1 MIFIHDLLGNA
12 DFEYSSDGL
21 VIAFKGRN
29 QNTDEVV
36 DVCLSQFAIESLH
49 SAVLRS
55 LDVIMASQV
64 STFYPLSGTL
74 IAGAD
79 E

>member
-1 MIFIHDLLGNA
+1 MVFIHDLSGECH
-12 DFEYSSDGL
+12 FEYSSDGL
-21 VIAFKGRN
+21 VISFKGRN
-29 QNTDEVV
+29 EHTDEVV
-36 DVCLSQFAIESLH
+36 DLCISQWAIESLH

-55 LDVIMASQV
+55 LDVILASQV

-74 IAGAD
+74 TPGA